1 MKILEL
7 MGYGMMGVIVNQW
20 EKVRTFSEMIV
31 EHLIRHVEQK
41 ENWNTM
47 NKIGTRELSTRR
59 GRCDQHASP
68 AENWYPAWT
77 GDVHGCGNQ

>member
-1 MKILEL
+1 MRILEL

-41 ENWNTM
+41 ENWNTI
-47 NKIGTRELSTRR
+47 NRIGTRELSTRR
-59 GRCDQHASP
+59 GRC
-68 AENWYPAWT
+68 E
-77 GDVHGCGNQ
+77 